1 MVYVVTTVS
10 TQQVAEMCRLSAW
23 TADRSSKQNSSNVL
37 VYLTDLWNY
46 YFILLLWII
55 QIQVMCM

>member
-1 MVYVVTTVS
+1 MVYVVITVS
-10 TQQVAEMCRLSAW
+10 TQQVAEVCRLSAW

-37 VYLTDLWNY
+37 VCLTDLWNY